1 MIINK
6 SKAKQ
11 NKNLLT
17 IVFLCNAHH
26 LQVLGGYYYFF
37 RTTKIGFHK
46 CLKKFHNYHKFENNK
61 LIYTI
66 S

>member
-26 LQVLGGYYYFF
+26 LQVLGGNKNWFSQV
-37 RTTKIGFHK
+37 
-46 CLKKFHNYHKFENNK
+46 FENFSQ
-61 LIYTI
+61 L

>member
-1 MIINK
+1 MIINQ

-26 LQVLGGYYYFF
+26 LQVLGGYFF
-37 RTTKIGFHK
+37 F
-46 CLKKFHNYHKFENNK
+46 LEQQK
-61 LIYTI
+61 LVFT
-66 S
+66 SV